1 MEENF
6 TVIPRGEQNVEK
18 RRACDGIIEICE
30 KCLGKPICI
39 EDCILQK
46 SKWLYN
52 KITRYKKEEGKKGK
66 CVKEDTKESLRDV
79 CARACICVCD

>member
-30 KCLGKPICI
+30 KCLGRTICI

>member
-6 TVIPRGEQNVEK
+6 TVIPCGVLSDVKCSFCGFCFFYLEK
-18 RRACDGIIEICE
+18 CVRYICLACGGIIEICE

-52 KITRYKKEEGKKGK
+52 KITNKMERI
-66 CVKEDTKESLRDV
+66 EDAINS
-79 CARACICVCD
+79 

>member
-30 KCLGKPICI
+30 KCLGRTICI

-52 KITRYKKEEGKKGK
+52 KITNKMERI
-66 CVKEDTKESLRDV
+66 EDAINS
-79 CARACICVCD
+79 